1 MIFRSFFTHR
11 IASME
16 TKRLKL
22 IPACL
27 ERAEEAHQAIVR
39 SQKTLEVYLPWV
51 PHVLT
56 LEAMIEG
63 TEKAIANF
71 ENFEEELRYYII
83 EKESDRLLGAVGL
96 MIRDPDVP
104 SFEIGYWLDD
114 AAVGNG
120 YVAEA
125 VLEVERYAFDDLGAK
140 RIAIHADSTNQKSR
154 AVADRCGYEFE
165 GELRNERLT
174 TSGELSN
181 TVIYSKIRE

>member
-1 MIFRSFFTHR
+1 
-11 IASME
+11 ME

-27 ERAEEAHQAIVR
+27 ERAEEAHQAVVR

-114 AAVGNG
+114 AAVMLPRLCSQLSAMRLMIW
-120 YVAEA
+120 VPRESQFMLIAPTKRA
-125 VLEVERYAFDDLGAK
+125 VL
-140 RIAIHADSTNQKSR
+140 
-154 AVADRCGYEFE
+154 
-165 GELRNERLT
+165 
-174 TSGELSN
+174 
-181 TVIYSKIRE
+181 

>member
-1 MIFRSFFTHR
+1 
-11 IASME
+11 ME

-27 ERAEEAHQAIVR
+27 ERAEEAHQAVVR

-71 ENFEEELRYYII
+71 ENFEEELRYYMI

-104 SFEIGYWLDD
+104 SFEIGYW
-114 AAVGNG
+114 
-120 YVAEA
+120 
-125 VLEVERYAFDDLGAK
+125 
-140 RIAIHADSTNQKSR
+140 S
-154 AVADRCGYEFE
+154 DR
-165 GELRNERLT
+165 
-174 TSGELSN
+174 
-181 TVIYSKIRE
+181 

>member
-1 MIFRSFFTHR
+1 
-11 IASME
+11 ME

-27 ERAEEAHQAIVR
+27 ERAEEAHQAVVR

-96 MIRDPDVP
+96 MIREDVP

-114 AAVGNG
+114 APLAMVM
-120 YVAEA
+120 
-125 VLEVERYAFDDLGAK
+125 LP
-140 RIAIHADSTNQKSR
+140 
-154 AVADRCGYEFE
+154 
-165 GELRNERLT
+165 RLC
-174 TSGELSN
+174 SKLSAMRLMIW
-181 TVIYSKIRE
+181 VPRES

>member
-1 MIFRSFFTHR
+1 
-11 IASME
+11 ME

-27 ERAEEAHQAIVR
+27 ERAEEAHQAVVR
-39 SQKTLEVYLPWV
+39 SQKALEVYLPWV

-125 VLEVERYAFDDLGAK
+125 VLAVERYAFDDLGAK

-154 AVADRCGYEFE
+154 AVAERCGYEFE